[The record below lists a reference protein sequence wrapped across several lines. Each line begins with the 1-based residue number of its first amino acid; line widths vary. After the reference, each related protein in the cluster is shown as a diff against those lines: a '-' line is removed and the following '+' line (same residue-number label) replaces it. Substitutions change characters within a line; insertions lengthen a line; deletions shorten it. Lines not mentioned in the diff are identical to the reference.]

1 MPITCQNQN
10 SYLGSFIFLTL
21 LKFVISWDL
30 WISFFPFQ
38 NISGLAYHH
47 LIGCLQGLSYVLIRF
62 SICKLLKIA
71 IEDNTFIFYTKGPWS
86 TRDAE
91 ERGRYAFCCK
101 RKTIKGIINTV
112 NKWDVCLLFI
122 VSPEVCISQTCW
134 FSLLFLNWL
143 LWSTSIRRN
152 NNIVNFL
159 IFVIWKK
166 STGRCEI
173 YNVYIHCCM
182 LISRYLL
189 IIL

>member
-71 IEDNTFIFYTKGPWS
+71 IEDNTSIFYTKGPWS
-86 TRDAE
+86 ARDAE

-112 NKWDVCLLFI
+112 NKWDVCYY
-122 VSPEVCISQTCW
+122 
-134 FSLLFLNWL
+134 LLFLL
-143 LWSTSIRRN
+143 RFAFLRPVGFHCPFLTDYSEAHPLEEI
-152 NNIVNFL
+152 IILNFL

-166 STGRCEI
+166 VLEDAKFTMS
-173 YNVYIHCCM
+173 
-182 LISRYLL
+182 IS
-189 IIL
+189 IVVC